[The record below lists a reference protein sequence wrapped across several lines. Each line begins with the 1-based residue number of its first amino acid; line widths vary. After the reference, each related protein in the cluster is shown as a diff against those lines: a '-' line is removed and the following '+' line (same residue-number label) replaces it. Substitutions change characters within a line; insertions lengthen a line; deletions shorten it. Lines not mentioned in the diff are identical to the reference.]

1 MIYRGWRGGPHA
13 GRGEERLHAPA
24 YRAAGLCQGH
34 KLTGCALWY
43 VALTFCYLS
52 ELIVRIEE
60 ATVTLFPLPTLAPPT
75 PLIKAKAAFSFAVHT
90 CIQHTEPEAKPYVLT
105 TGVGSPSTKPKP
117 IPALVTQL
125 LVGCRRK
132 VVIYTWRDGEA
143 QDVKV
148 RLFHTVHT

>member
-1 MIYRGWRGGPHA
+1 MKKGFTRRPIEQLGFVKDINSLVVLSGM
-13 GRGEERLHAPA
+13 L
-24 YRAAGLCQGH
+24 L
-34 KLTGCALWY
+34 
-43 VALTFCYLS
+43 LTFCYLS
-52 ELIVRIEE
+52 ELIIRIEE